1 MVWFFKQENKHI
13 IQNTDRKIP
22 LEEIARAKGLEMN
35 ELISE
40 IESIVYSGTKIN
52 IDYYINEILD
62 EDQQEEIKDYFM
74 NAEKDAIRDAMEEF
88 GGDYEEEEL
97 RLMRI
102 KFISDVA
109 N

>member
-1 MVWFFKQENKHI
+1 M
-13 IQNTDRKIP
+13 T
-22 LEEIARAKGLEMN
+22 
-35 ELISE
+35 
-40 IESIVYSGTKIN
+40 
-52 IDYYINEILD
+52 
-62 EDQQEEIKDYFM
+62 
-74 NAEKDAIRDAMEEF
+74 AEKDAIKDAMAAF

>member
-1 MVWFFKQENKHI
+1 
-13 IQNTDRKIP
+13 
-22 LEEIARAKGLEMN
+22 
-35 ELISE
+35 
-40 IESIVYSGTKIN
+40 
-52 IDYYINEILD
+52 
-62 EDQQEEIKDYFM
+62 M

>member
-1 MVWFFKQENKHI
+1 
-13 IQNTDRKIP
+13 
-22 LEEIARAKGLEMN
+22 MN

-40 IESIVYSGTKIN
+40 IEAIVYSGTRIN
-52 IDYYINEILD
+52 IDYEIDEMLD
-62 EDQQEEIKDYFM
+62 PEQQEEIEDYFM
-74 NAEKDAIRDAMEEF
+74 SAEKDAIKDALAAF
-88 GGDYEEEEL
+88 CGDYEENEL